1 MKAVRLHGVADIRFE
16 EIDPPGAPAPGHVRV
31 AVKAAGVCGS
41 DLHNFR
47 TGQWISRTP
56 ATPGHEFAGLVVEA
70 GAGTS
75 LRPGT
80 LVVADSRVWC
90 GVCPQ
95 CREGAHNL
103 CERIGFVGEVCEGGF
118 AEEVVLPEHQLLA
131 VPAGTQAEVAALSE
145 PLAVALHALNRLDL
159 PKGVPLLVVG
169 CGAIGG
175 LAVFAASHLHD
186 GPLLVADRNEARA
199 ALVAEVTGARAVPLS
214 AEGLAGSRIRHALE
228 ATGSGAALTALAGL
242 VAPGARIALVG
253 LFHGP
258 VSLDANLLVE
268 REITL
273 LGSHAFTQELPRA
286 AALAAAHGAA
296 LSRLIAP
303 GVALENLPATYQE
316 LLAGKTSMLK
326 TLVRP

>member
-16 EIDPPGAPAPGHVRV
+16 EIDAPGVPPPGHVRV

-56 ATPGHEFAGLVVEA
+56 ATPGHEFAGVVVEA
-70 GAGTS
+70 GAGTA
-75 LRPGT
+75 LQPGT

-90 GVCPQ
+90 GECPQ
-95 CREGAHNL
+95 CREGAYNL

-118 AEEVVLPEHQLLA
+118 AEEVVLPEYQVLA
-131 VPAGTQAEVAALSE
+131 APEGTLPEVAALSE
-145 PLAVALHALNRLDL
+145 PLAVALHALNRLDV
-159 PKGVPLLVVG
+159 PKGAPLLVVG

-175 LAVFAASHLHD
+175 LAAFAASRLHE
-186 GPLLVADRNEARA
+186 GKLLVADRNEARA
-199 ALVAEVTGARAVPLS
+199 ALVAEVTGAEIVPL
-214 AEGLAGSRIRHALE
+214 APEALAAARIRHALE

-286 AALAAAHGAA
+286 AALASEHGAA

-303 GVALENLPATYQE
+303 GVALEDLPATYQA
-316 LLAGKTSMLK
+316 LLAGKSPALK